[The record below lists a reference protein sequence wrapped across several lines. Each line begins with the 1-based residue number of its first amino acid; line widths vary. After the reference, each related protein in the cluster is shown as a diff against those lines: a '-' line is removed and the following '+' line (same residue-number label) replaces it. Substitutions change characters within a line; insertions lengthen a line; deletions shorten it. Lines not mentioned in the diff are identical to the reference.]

1 MAAATGRRRLALL
14 VLQNAPLI
22 AFVVVLVV
30 FGTLSDRFLTIANF
44 TNIVTQSSHIAI
56 MAIGMTF
63 VLLTAGIDLSVGA
76 VMYVGVA
83 ILALFL
89 GDLPVWA
96 AFPLVALL
104 GLLFGAVNGFF
115 VVHMRGLHPFI
126 ITLAMLFILRGAA
139 LYMTDTR
146 MVFVTEPVMSLGRT
160 SYFGIP
166 WAIWMF
172 VGVFLVAWLVLRETP
187 FGRQVY
193 AVGQDPVAAKKA
205 GINVPLVLFS
215 VYCICGLCAALGG
228 LVSIAQ
234 VAAASS
240 TFGFQKEFPVIA
252 AAVLGGTSLFGGRG
266 TVVGTVFGAILIQTV
281 ENGLVMTNANPY
293 IYPLITASIIFLAV
307 LVDSQRTRI
316 LDGMNRRTIR
326 VEEG

>member
-1 MAAATGRRRLALL
+1 MSAAANRRRIALF
-14 VLQNAPLI
+14 VLQNASVI
-22 AFVVVLVV
+22 AFAVVIVIFAL
-30 FGTLSDRFLTIANF
+30 LSDRFLTVPNF
-44 TNIVTQSSHIAI
+44 TNIITQSSHIAI

-89 GDLPVWA
+89 GDLPLLVS
-96 AFPLVALL
+96 FPLIAIL
-104 GLLFGAVNGFF
+104 GLFLGAVNGFF
-115 VVHMRGLHPFI
+115 VVQLRGLHPFV
-126 ITLAMLFILRGAA
+126 ITLAMLFILRGVA
-139 LYMTDTR
+139 LYLTDTR
-146 MVFVTEPVMSLGRT
+146 MVFVEEPVMALGRVD
-160 SYFGIP
+160 YLGVP

-172 VGVFLVAWLVLRETP
+172 AGVFIAALVILRETP

-193 AVGQDPVAAKKA
+193 AVGQDPVAAGKA

-266 TVVGTVFGAILIQTV
+266 SVIGTVFGAILIQTV

-293 IYPLITASIIFLAV
+293 LYPLVIATIIFLAV
-307 LVDSQRTRI
+307 LVDSQRSRI
-316 LDGMNRRTIR
+316 LEAMNRRTIR

>member
-1 MAAATGRRRLALL
+1 
-14 VLQNAPLI
+14 
-22 AFVVVLVV
+22 
-30 FGTLSDRFLTIANF
+30 
-44 TNIVTQSSHIAI
+44 
-56 MAIGMTF
+56 MTF

-76 VMYVGVA
+76 VMYVAVA

-89 GDLPVWA
+89 GDLPVLVS
-96 AFPLVALL
+96 FPLIAIVGLAL
-104 GLLFGAVNGFF
+104 GAVNGFF
-115 VVHMRGLHPFI
+115 VVQLRGLHPFI

-146 MVFVTEPVMSLGRT
+146 MVFVAEPIMSLGRT

-172 VGVFLVAWLVLRETP
+172 LGVFLVAWLVLRETP

-215 VYCICGLCAALGG
+215 VYCIAGLCAALGG

-266 TVVGTVFGAILIQTV
+266 SVVGTVFGAILIQTV

-293 IYPLITASIIFLAV
+293 IYPLVTASIIFIAV

-316 LDGMNRRTIR
+316 LDAMNRRTIR
-326 VEEG
+326 VEEA

>member
-1 MAAATGRRRLALL
+1 MAAGASRRATLV

-22 AFVVVLVV
+22 AFAVVVVI
-30 FGTLSDRFLTIANF
+30 FATLSDRFLTLANF

-83 ILALFL
+83 TLALFL
-89 GDLPVWA
+89 GDLPVVV
-96 AFPLVALL
+96 AFPLIALL
-104 GLLFGAVNGFF
+104 GLALGAINGFF
-115 VVHMRGLHPFI
+115 VVQLRGLHPFI
-126 ITLAMLFILRGAA
+126 ITLAALFILRGVA
-139 LYMTDTR
+139 LYLTDTR
-146 MVFVTEPVMSLGRT
+146 MVFVAEPIMSLGRT
-160 SYFGIP
+160 SYLGVP

-172 VGVFLVAWLVLRETP
+172 AGVFLAAWVILRQTP

-193 AVGQDPVAAKKA
+193 AVGQDPTAAAKA
-205 GINVPLVLFS
+205 GINVPLVLFA

-266 TVVGTVFGAILIQTV
+266 SVIGTVFGAILIQTV

-293 IYPLITASIIFLAV
+293 IYPLVTATIIFLAV
-307 LVDSQRTRI
+307 LIDSQRTRI
-316 LDGMNRRTIR
+316 LETMNRRTIR
-326 VEEG
+326 AEEA

>member
-1 MAAATGRRRLALL
+1 MSGTAGRRLALV

-22 AFVVVLVV
+22 AFVVVLVI
-30 FGTLSDRFLTIANF
+30 FASLSDRFLTLGNF

-56 MAIGMTF
+56 MAIGITF

-83 ILALFL
+83 ILALYL
-89 GDLPVWA
+89 GDLPVVVS
-96 AFPLVALL
+96 FPLVALI
-104 GLLFGAVNGFF
+104 GLALGAVNGFF
-115 VVHMRGLHPFI
+115 VVQMRGLHPFI

-139 LYMTDTR
+139 LWMTDTR
-146 MVFVTEPVMSLGRT
+146 MVFVAEPIMSLGRT
-160 SYFGIP
+160 SYLGVP

-172 VGVFLVAWLVLRETP
+172 AAVFALAWIVLRETP

-193 AVGQDPVAAKKA
+193 AVGQDPVAAGKA
-205 GINVPLVLFS
+205 GINVPLVLFA

-266 TVVGTVFGAILIQTV
+266 GVIGTVFGAILIQTV

-293 IYPLITASIIFLAV
+293 IYPLVTATIIFLAV
-307 LVDSQRTRI
+307 LIDSQRTRI
-316 LDGMNRRTIR
+316 LEAMGRRKIR
-326 VEEG
+326 VEEA

>member
-1 MAAATGRRRLALL
+1 MTGGRRVALMAL
-14 VLQNAPLI
+14 KNAPAI
-22 AFVVVLVV
+22 AFAVVLVV
-30 FGTLSDRFLTIANF
+30 FALLSDRFLTVANF
-44 TNIVTQSSHIAI
+44 TNIVTQASHVAI

-76 VMYVGVA
+76 VMYVCVA
-83 ILALFL
+83 VLALLF
-89 GDLPVWA
+89 GDLPVLV

-104 GLLFGAVNGFF
+104 GLALGAVNGFF
-115 VVHMRGLHPFI
+115 VVQLRGLHPFI
-126 ITLAMLFILRGAA
+126 ITLATLFILRGIA
-139 LYMTDTR
+139 LWMTDTR
-146 MVFVTEPVMSLGRT
+146 MVFVAEPIMSLGRT
-160 SYFGIP
+160 SYLGVP

-172 VGVFLVAWLVLRETP
+172 AGVFLSAWIVLRQTP
-187 FGRQVY
+187 FGRQIY
-193 AVGQDPVAAKKA
+193 AVGQDPAAAAKA
-205 GINVPLVLFS
+205 GIDVPRVLFA

-266 TVVGTVFGAILIQTV
+266 GVVGTIFGAILIQTV

-293 IYPLITASIIFLAV
+293 LYPLVTSAIIFFAV
-307 LVDSQRTRI
+307 LVDSQRSRI
-316 LDGMNRRTIR
+316 LDAMNRRKIR
-326 VEEG
+326 VE

>member
-1 MAAATGRRRLALL
+1 MSGTAGRRLALMA
-14 VLQNAPLI
+14 LQNAPLI
-22 AFVVVLVV
+22 AFVVVLVI
-30 FGTLSDRFLTIANF
+30 FASLSDRFLTLGNF

-56 MAIGMTF
+56 MAIGITF

-83 ILALFL
+83 ILALYL
-89 GDLPVWA
+89 GDLPVVVS
-96 AFPLVALL
+96 FPLIAIL
-104 GLLFGAVNGFF
+104 GLALGAVNGFF
-115 VVHMRGLHPFI
+115 VVQMRGLHPFV

-139 LYMTDTR
+139 LWMTDTR
-146 MVFVTEPVMSLGRT
+146 MVFVAEPIMSLGRT
-160 SYFGIP
+160 SYLGVP

-172 VGVFLVAWLVLRETP
+172 AAVFASAWIVLRETP

-193 AVGQDPVAAKKA
+193 AVGQDPVAAGKA
-205 GINVPLVLFS
+205 GINVPLVLFA

-266 TVVGTVFGAILIQTV
+266 GVIGTVFGAILIQTV

-293 IYPLITASIIFLAV
+293 IYPLVTAAIIFLAV
-307 LVDSQRTRI
+307 LIDSQRTRI
-316 LDGMNRRTIR
+316 LEAMGRRKIR
-326 VEEG
+326 VEEA

>member
-1 MAAATGRRRLALL
+1 MSGTAGRRLALM

-22 AFVVVLVV
+22 AFVVVLVI
-30 FGTLSDRFLTIANF
+30 FASLSDRFLTLGNF

-56 MAIGMTF
+56 MAIGITF

-83 ILALFL
+83 ILALYL
-89 GDLPVWA
+89 GDLPVVVS
-96 AFPLVALL
+96 FPLVALI
-104 GLLFGAVNGFF
+104 GLALGAVNGFF
-115 VVHMRGLHPFI
+115 VVQMRGLHPFI

-139 LYMTDTR
+139 LWMTDTR
-146 MVFVTEPVMSLGRT
+146 MVFVAEPIMSLGRT
-160 SYFGIP
+160 SYLGVP

-172 VGVFLVAWLVLRETP
+172 AAVFALAWIVLRETP

-193 AVGQDPVAAKKA
+193 AVGQDPVAAGKA
-205 GINVPLVLFS
+205 GINVPLVLFA

-266 TVVGTVFGAILIQTV
+266 GVVGTVFGAILIQTV

-293 IYPLITASIIFLAV
+293 IYPLVTATIIFLAV
-307 LVDSQRTRI
+307 LIDSQRTRI
-316 LDGMNRRTIR
+316 LEAMGRRRIR
-326 VEEG
+326 VEEA

>member
-1 MAAATGRRRLALL
+1 MSGTAGRRLALL
-14 VLQNAPLI
+14 ALQNAPLI
-22 AFVVVLVV
+22 AFVVVLVI
-30 FGTLSDRFLTIANF
+30 FASLSDRFLTLSNF

-56 MAIGMTF
+56 MAIGITF

-83 ILALFL
+83 ILALYL
-89 GDLPVWA
+89 GDLPVVVS
-96 AFPLVALL
+96 FPLIALL
-104 GLLFGAVNGFF
+104 GLALGAVNGFF
-115 VVHMRGLHPFI
+115 VVQMRGLHPFV

-139 LYMTDTR
+139 LWMTDTR
-146 MVFVTEPVMSLGRT
+146 MVFVAEPIMSLGRT
-160 SYFGIP
+160 SYLGVP

-172 VGVFLVAWLVLRETP
+172 AAVFASAWIVLRETP

-193 AVGQDPVAAKKA
+193 AVGQDPVAAGKA
-205 GINVPLVLFS
+205 GINVPLVLFA

-266 TVVGTVFGAILIQTV
+266 GVIGTVFGAILIQTV

-293 IYPLITASIIFLAV
+293 IYPLVTATIIFIAV
-307 LVDSQRTRI
+307 LIDSQRTRI
-316 LDGMNRRTIR
+316 LEAMGRRKIR
-326 VEEG
+326 VEEA

>member
-1 MAAATGRRRLALL
+1 MSGTAGRRLALMA
-14 VLQNAPLI
+14 LQNAPLI
-22 AFVVVLVV
+22 AFVVVLVI
-30 FGTLSDRFLTIANF
+30 FASLSDRFLTVGNF

-56 MAIGMTF
+56 MAIGITF

-83 ILALFL
+83 ILALYL
-89 GDLPVWA
+89 GDLPVVVS
-96 AFPLVALL
+96 FPLIAIL
-104 GLLFGAVNGFF
+104 GLALGAVNGFF
-115 VVHMRGLHPFI
+115 VVQMRGLHPFV

-139 LYMTDTR
+139 LWMTDTR
-146 MVFVTEPVMSLGRT
+146 MVFVAEPIMSLGRT
-160 SYFGIP
+160 SYLGVP

-172 VGVFLVAWLVLRETP
+172 AAVFASAWIVLRETP

-193 AVGQDPVAAKKA
+193 AVGQDPVAAGKA
-205 GINVPLVLFS
+205 GINVPLVLFA

-266 TVVGTVFGAILIQTV
+266 GVIGTVFGAILIQTV

-293 IYPLITASIIFLAV
+293 IYPLVTAAIIFLAV
-307 LVDSQRTRI
+307 LIDSQRTRI
-316 LDGMNRRTIR
+316 LEAMGRRKIR
-326 VEEG
+326 VEEA